1 MDLKALRKAIV
12 KYLKEKS
19 NGGESKLKVIRKYL
33 EEEDDQFVS
42 MTKED
47 FELCIEK
54 LIKKKKVVK
63 KSDKVISLIESI
75 NEEKQTDSDEN
86 NDFQKDEELV
96 VAAVH
101 SHMQTSDSSSST
113 SLPKTYETVIEPCNA
128 TILLFYTY
136 CTPPMTRGEQDD
148 AIAYCYSLLA
158 NNGVTG
164 RLRIGRE
171 GFNGTLTGLY
181 DNIRVFTSSVRAKY
195 PHIFG
200 NTDFKYVDG
209 QPDRHLLRGLK
220 VWPVTEIVTYGFDP
234 KLAPLEKTG
243 NHLSP
248 QEFHEAMKHPD
259 AIMVDVRN
267 FNETLIGSFAPP
279 NEDGLLTMDK
289 VLNPNMRRSTEFPEW
304 IAANKHKLE
313 GKKVLMYCTG
323 GVRCERASAYVR
335 NLGLEDVNQLAGGIH
350 RYLDAYPKDGGFWIG
365 KNYTFD
371 KRFSH
376 GAEEVSVISSC
387 VNCAEPWDRY
397 QAQSKC
403 TMCSMEV
410 LLCKTCQ
417 RLKPAVPKT
426 SLYCPLCLPL
436 KNSNLSGVSLK
447 RKLGK
452 LPYDDD
458 VAYRPKE
465 EEYFG

>member
-1 MDLKALRKAIV
+1 MSDLKPIRKAIIT
-12 KYLKEKS
+12 YLKESTKNGEAKS
-19 NGGESKLKVIRKYL
+19 KVIRKYL
-33 EEEDDQFVS
+33 LENEEFVDVVVS
-42 MTKED
+42 KDD
-47 FELCIEK
+47 FEKCIDK
-54 LIKKKKVVK
+54 LVK
-63 KSDKVISLIESI
+63 KGKVIKTDKTISLIAKNHEDKSYV
-75 NEEKQTDSDEN
+75 KDEN
-86 NDFQKDEELV
+86 SDFQKDEVV
-96 VAAVH
+96 VAIHAA
-101 SHMQTSDSSSST
+101 STMQTSSNSD
-113 SLPKTYETVIEPCNA
+113 SLPIATVKTYETVVEPCNT

-136 CTPPMTRGEQDD
+136 CTPLMTRGEQDD
-148 AIAYCYSLLA
+148 AIAYCYSILS

-164 RLRIGRE
+164 RLRVGRE
-171 GFNGTLTGLY
+171 GFNGTLTGLH
-181 DNIRVFTSSVRAKY
+181 DNIRMFTSSVRTKY

-209 QPDRHLLRGLK
+209 QPDRHQLRGLK

-243 NHLSP
+243 NHLTP
-248 QEFHEAMKHPD
+248 QEFHEAMKHPN
-259 AIMVDVRN
+259 AVMIDVRN

-279 NEDGLLTMDK
+279 NEQGVLTMDK

-304 IAANKHKLE
+304 IAENKHKLE

-335 NLGLEDVNQLAGGIH
+335 NLGLEDVSQLDGGIH

-376 GAEEVSVISSC
+376 GAEEVKIISNC
-387 VNCAEPWDRY
+387 VNCTLPWDRY

-410 LLCKTCQ
+410 LLCKICQ
-417 RLKPAVPKT
+417 KLKPAVPKS
-426 SLYCPLCLPL
+426 SLYCPLCSPL
-436 KNSNLSGVSLK
+436 KNSKNTSTK
-447 RKLGK
+447 RKFQDSSK
-452 LPYDDD
+452 
-458 VAYRPKE
+458 